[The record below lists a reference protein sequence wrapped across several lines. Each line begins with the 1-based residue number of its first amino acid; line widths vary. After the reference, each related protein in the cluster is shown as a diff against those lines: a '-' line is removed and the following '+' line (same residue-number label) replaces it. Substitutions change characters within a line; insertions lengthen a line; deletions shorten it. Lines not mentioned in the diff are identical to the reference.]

1 MVDGSV
7 TGWIGRLKAGDSN
20 AASHL
25 WNTYFGRLVQIA
37 RDRLRSASRRVA
49 DEEDAALSAFKS
61 FCAAAVNGRFP
72 HLADR
77 NTLWPLLAALTRHKC
92 IDIVRKEA
100 RSKRGGGWER
110 IESLDDILTR
120 EPSPAMAAELTDEWN
135 HMLNRL
141 DASGDPDLRTI
152 VLARLNEARPAEI
165 AKQLG
170 CTRRTVER
178 KLALIAR
185 LWDNG
190 EAG

>member
-7 TGWIGRLKAGDSN
+7 TGWIGRLKAGDSD
-20 AASHL
+20 AASQL
-25 WNTYFGRLVQIA
+25 WNTYFGRLVRIA
-37 RDRLRSASRRVA
+37 RLRLRGASRRVA
-49 DEEDAALSAFKS
+49 DDEDAALSAFKS
-61 FCAAAVNGRFP
+61 FCAAAVDGRFP

-100 RSKRGGGWER
+100 RRKRGGGWGR
-110 IESLDDILTR
+110 IESLDDVLTD
-120 EPSPAMAAELTDEWN
+120 EPSPATAAELTDEWN
-135 HMLNRL
+135 HLLDRL
-141 DASGDPDLRTI
+141 DASGDPDLRAI
-152 VLARLNEARPAEI
+152 ALARLNDARPAEI

-190 EAG
+190 GA